1 MTKGQ
6 LMEST
11 RQLRAPSAAA
21 VTEFESRQ
29 EQMAAEL
36 IRYMRGRPDLDRL
49 IGRDNGPMM
58 ENNSRNML
66 RFMASLFRG
75 FEPAVLA
82 ETALWVFRAY
92 RAHGFTGGYWP
103 AHLDATVR
111 ILKDALSTETFAEIY
126 PSFEWL
132 IVNIPGFVELSDA
145 ALGAGPSHD
154 QNA

>member
-1 MTKGQ
+1 MTKEQ
-6 LMEST
+6 LMESA
-11 RQLRAPSAAA
+11 RQLRAPGAVA
-21 VTEFESRQ
+21 VTEFEARQ

-49 IGRDNGPMM
+49 IGLDNGPMM

-66 RFMASLFRG
+66 RFMASLFRS
-75 FEPAVLA
+75 FEPVVLA

-92 RAHGFTGGYWP
+92 RAHGFTSGYWP

-111 ILKDALSTETFAEIY
+111 ILREVLSAETFAQVY

-145 ALGAGPSHD
+145 ALSAGPPHD
-154 QNA
+154 QTA